1 MSKYHNDSKNNIN
14 DYAVINS
21 EDEQFEIALNP
32 STLNVSI
39 ATIPPRIRN
48 GDIYNAIDG
57 FLNQTLEVNKIFIN
71 LPFKFNRFD
80 DLNEEELNKL
90 KNYNKKVQLT
100 FTDYDSPIL
109 KYLGCI
115 PHLKDDDL
123 IFVGDD
129 DQVYK
134 EDLLEKMTYGFYND
148 ECVFQNRYHQVKTGT
163 AGIIHGFVGLM
174 MKKKVLN
181 KLNNFNLPSKL
192 WIDDQLMSIYLYKNN
207 ISILPSPIHNFDDIY
222 HKDYLNQQGMEQIGD
237 GALCKMDLPR
247 KKQIRELEIKYNVF
261 FLYKENIKGKG
272 EIIDVDW
279 NKIQKNIN
287 IHFVVLDNLT
297 ASIKHNVDTLLKL
310 YPNFNFNFWNNK
322 EFQTQYPKVKLYNSY
337 LINYYS
343 DQLGLTKIRNKEGHH
358 IYINRNFLINKD
370 FDIYEYILNTDDIY
384 FDENNINL
392 IKNTYKNNFL

>member
-1 MSKYHNDSKNNIN
+1 MSKY
-14 DYAVINS
+14 S
-21 EDEQFEIALNP
+21 EDEKFEKSLNP
-32 STLNVSI
+32 PTVNVSI

-57 FLNQTLEVNKIFIN
+57 FLNQTIEVNKIFIN

-80 DLNEEELNKL
+80 DLTEEELNKL
-90 KNYNKKVQLT
+90 KNYNNKVQLT
-100 FTDYDSPIL
+100 FTDYDSPLL

-134 EDLLEKMTYGFYND
+134 NNLLEKMKDGFYNKD
-148 ECVFQNRYHQVKTGT
+148 AVFQNRFHQVKKGT

-192 WIDDQLMSIYLYKNN
+192 WIDDQLMSIYFYKNN
-207 ISILPSPIHNFDDIY
+207 ISILPSPIHDFDDIY
-222 HKDYLNQQGMEQIGD
+222 DKNYLNQQGMEQIGE

-247 KKQIRELEIKYNVF
+247 KKQIRELEYKYNVF
-261 FLYKENIKGKG
+261 FLYKDNIKGKG
-272 EIIDVDW
+272 EIIDVNWD
-279 NKIQKNIN
+279 KIQRNIN

-297 ASIKHNVDTLLKL
+297 ECIKKNVDRLMTM
-310 YPNFNFNFWNNK
+310 YPHFNFNFWNNK
-322 EFQTQYPKVKLYNSY
+322 EFKKLYPNVKLYNSY

-343 DQLGLTKIRNKEGHH
+343 DQLGLAKIHSRDEYNQEGYH
-358 IYINRNFLINKD
+358 IYINRNFLIKKTLTFTN
-370 FDIYEYILNTDDIY
+370 IY
-384 FDENNINL
+384 
-392 IKNTYKNNFL
+392 